1 MTASSL
7 GDLQQLLLLTAALIL
22 ERKQNGVAACS
33 WYVTLKRCNNFPKF
47 QLDLFRSHV
56 SEFQLSTTSAN
67 VSGYMCKVQPTLRKW
82 LLVMKCLKKPYS
94 YSSYYACVY
103 MCLVYFHLAF
113 SSNLF
118 TSLLSIVAE
127 SGSKENS
134 FRTLMYS
141 LSSCSN
147 ASSS

>member
-1 MTASSL
+1 M
-7 GDLQQLLLLTAALIL
+7 DLQQLLLLTAALIL

-33 WYVTLKRCNNFPKF
+33 WYVTLTRYNNVPEF
-47 QLDLFRSHV
+47 QLDLFRFHV
-56 SEFQLSTTSAN
+56 SEFQLWTTSAN
-67 VSGYMCKVQPTLRKW
+67 VSGCMCKVQPTLGKW

-94 YSSYYACVY
+94 YSSYACVY

>member
-22 ERKQNGVAACS
+22 ERQQNGVAACS
-33 WYVTLKRCNNFPKF
+33 WYVTLTPCNNFPKF
-47 QLDLFRSHV
+47 QLDLLRSYV
-56 SEFQLSTTSAN
+56 SEFHLQTTSAN

>member
-1 MTASSL
+1 M
-7 GDLQQLLLLTAALIL
+7 DLQQLLLLTAALIL
-22 ERKQNGVAACS
+22 ERQQNGVAACS
-33 WYVTLKRCNNFPKF
+33 WYVTLTRSRNNFPEF

-56 SEFQLSTTSAN
+56 SEFQLKTTSAN
-67 VSGYMCKVQPTLRKW
+67 VSGYTCKVQPTLRKW
-82 LLVMKCLKKPYS
+82 LLVMKCLKKPNS
-94 YSSYYACVY
+94 CSSYYACVY